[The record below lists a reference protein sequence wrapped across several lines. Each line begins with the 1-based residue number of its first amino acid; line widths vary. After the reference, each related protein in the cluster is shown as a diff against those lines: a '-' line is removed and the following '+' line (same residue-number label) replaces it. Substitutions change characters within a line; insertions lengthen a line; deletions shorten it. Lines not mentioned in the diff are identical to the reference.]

1 MSCSVYLKKSAEKEL
16 SSLSSATHD
25 KIVKHLVELERN
37 PLPKGVKRL
46 RGIDAYRLRVGDYR
60 ILYQINSKKK
70 IIEIIAIA
78 HRKDAYR

>member
-16 SSLSSATHD
+16 LSLSSVTHD
-25 KIVKHLVELERN
+25 KIVKHLLDLEEN
-37 PLPKGVKRL
+37 PLPKGVKKL
-46 RGIDAYRLRVGDYR
+46 SGIDACRIRVGDYR

>member
-16 SSLSSATHD
+16 LSLSSVTHD
-25 KIVKHLVELERN
+25 KIVKHLLVLEEN
-37 PLPKGVKRL
+37 PLPRGVKKL
-46 RGIDAYRLRVGDYR
+46 RGMDAYRLRVGDYR

-78 HRKDAYR
+78 NRKDAYR

>member
-1 MSCSVYLKKSAEKEL
+1 
-16 SSLSSATHD
+16 
-25 KIVKHLVELERN
+25 LEEN
-37 PLPKGVKRL
+37 PLPKGVKKL
-46 RGIDAYRLRVGDYR
+46 SGIDAYRIRVGDYR